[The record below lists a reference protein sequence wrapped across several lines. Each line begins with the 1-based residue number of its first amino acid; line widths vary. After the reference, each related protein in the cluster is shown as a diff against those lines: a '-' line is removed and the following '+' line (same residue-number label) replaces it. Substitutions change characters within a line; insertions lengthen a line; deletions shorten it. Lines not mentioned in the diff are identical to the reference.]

1 MLTECMD
8 FLCFEP
14 CETDKMSRNCPEK
27 ISPEIYFF
35 LLGPL
40 KLHTLVDHSLRKN
53 WLNFQGHG
61 IKGEGHAATTITIL

>member
-14 CETDKMSRNCPEK
+14 CETDKSPEIVLK
-27 ISPEIYFF
+27 FAKKNSPEIYFF

-40 KLHTLVDHSLRKN
+40 
-53 WLNFQGHG
+53 QM
-61 IKGEGHAATTITIL
+61 